1 MRKSVGGF
9 ENKVICIFKTNTP
22 TQTVYG
28 RIKQLNKSKTQKK
41 SEEKI
46 TNTIRNLFI
55 LKEKEKH
62 RIIADNRTI
71 FEEDDDE
78 YYTPKR
84 ISKFWNNNYIEY
96 ENNGDRN
103 KHVLL
108 EEFLIKLYLRDIR
121 VDLQLD
127 TWEIKLTIVINFI
140 SSKDAEEEHVMHSK
154 SSNIKFTSDN
164 DANEDVD
171 ELFDS
176 LRSEKSMEIQFK

>member
-1 MRKSVGGF
+1 M
-9 ENKVICIFKTNTP
+9 
-22 TQTVYG
+22 YG
-28 RIKQLNKSKTQKK
+28 RIKQLNKSKTQKQ

-62 RIIADNRTI
+62 RIITDNRTI

-108 EEFLIKLYLRDIR
+108 EEFLIKLYLRDI
-121 VDLQLD
+121 
-127 TWEIKLTIVINFI
+127 
-140 SSKDAEEEHVMHSK
+140 
-154 SSNIKFTSDN
+154 
-164 DANEDVD
+164 
-171 ELFDS
+171 
-176 LRSEKSMEIQFK
+176 